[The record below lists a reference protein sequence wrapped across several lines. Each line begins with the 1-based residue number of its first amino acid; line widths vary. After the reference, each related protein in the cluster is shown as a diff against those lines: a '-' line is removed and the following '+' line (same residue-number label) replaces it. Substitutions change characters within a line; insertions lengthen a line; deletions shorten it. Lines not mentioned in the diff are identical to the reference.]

1 MKKGLK
7 LFAAG
12 TAIAAVAGLL
22 AYKKYQDSYE
32 QLADEEMINSE
43 AVTEEDDFVPME
55 VIDDGFDYVM
65 EDEEQIMFHE

>member
-12 TAIAAVAGLL
+12 AAVAAVAGLV

-32 QLADEEMINSE
+32 QIADEEMLENE
-43 AVTEEDDFVPME
+43 AAEDDFVPVE
-55 VIDDGFDYVM
+55 EIDDGFDYYV
-65 EDEEQIMFHE
+65 EDEEQILFYE

>member
-1 MKKGLK
+1 MKNGLK

-12 TAIAAVAGLL
+12 AAIAAVAGLL

-32 QLADEEMINSE
+32 QVSDEDMVDLE
-43 AVTEEDDFVPME
+43 AVTVEDDFVPME

-65 EDEEQIMFHE
+65 EDVEQIMFHE

>member
-22 AYKKYQDSYE
+22 AYKKYQNSYE
-32 QLADEEMINSE
+32 QLADEEVTATE
-43 AVTEEDDFVPME
+43 AFGEEDDFVPME
-55 VIDDGFDYVM
+55 KIDDGFDYVL
-65 EDEEQIMFHE
+65 EDIEQIMFHE